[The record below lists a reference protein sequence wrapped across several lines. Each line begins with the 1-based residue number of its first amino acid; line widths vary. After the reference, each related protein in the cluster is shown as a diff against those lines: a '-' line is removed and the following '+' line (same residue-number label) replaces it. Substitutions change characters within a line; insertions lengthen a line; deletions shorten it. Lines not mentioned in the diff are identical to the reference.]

1 MADKPNVDE
10 QTTSTSPVENN
21 APVDTSASDSAH
33 EGSQP
38 QDDDS
43 EATDGGGAQTRIRK
57 LSRDKKTLIDE
68 RNYWRDVATRYAQ
81 TDARVAQSTQI
92 PETPSYPNE
101 EVERAF
107 RTLKDRGMVT
117 KEELENSLLRVQ
129 WDREHDRNENEVNKR
144 GTGLPAYD
152 RFEVEEYARKKGI
165 SDPMTAYRD
174 LYFDEILD
182 ATRKGNIAP
191 RNQVPSQKPTKPTA
205 PTQEPIDVEAL
216 RAKLNGPDGRAYYE
230 ELAKDPRKFDE
241 VLQALSK

>member
-21 APVDTSASDSAH
+21 APVDTNAPNGVG
-33 EGSQP
+33 GSQP
-38 QDDDS
+38 QGDGS
-43 EATDGGGAQTRIRK
+43 EATDGGEVPNNRIRK
-57 LSRDKKTLIDE
+57 LSADKKSLIEE
-68 RNYWRDVATRYAQ
+68 RNYWRDVATRYA
-81 TDARVAQSTQI
+81 TSDASAVTSTQI
-92 PETPSYPNE
+92 PQNASYPNE

-129 WDREHDRNENEVNKR
+129 WDREHDRNEVEINKR

-152 RFEVEEYARKKGI
+152 RYEVEEYARKKGI
-165 SDPMTAYRD
+165 NDPMAAYRD

-182 ATRKGNIAP
+182 ATRRGSITP